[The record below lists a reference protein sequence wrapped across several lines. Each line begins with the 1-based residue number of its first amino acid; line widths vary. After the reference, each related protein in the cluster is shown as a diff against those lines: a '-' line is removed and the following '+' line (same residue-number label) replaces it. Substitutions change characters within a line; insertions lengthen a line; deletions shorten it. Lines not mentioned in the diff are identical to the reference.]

1 MDYRD
6 FAKDLL
12 KRKNQLTVARK
23 SIKQQIEEL
32 EREKYSCKTAS
43 LNAKPVTSSGTNKYE
58 DRLITV
64 IALLDDC
71 RFRSKVVERE
81 LKMIESG
88 FSDLDDYQ
96 VQLLEGF
103 FIHNTKGRQK
113 QGFGKVHPFCLRY
126 CVDLMPDIN
135 EYPYHIFYSAP
146 SYPFI
151 PQKRDAQTTSV
162 RPGQFFAI

>member
-23 SIKQQIEEL
+23 SIKQPIEEL

-103 FIHNTKGRQK
+103 FIHNTKGAAES
-113 QGFGKVHPFCLRY
+113 
-126 CVDLMPDIN
+126 LMSR
-135 EYPYHIFYSAP
+135 FYKERSSLYEDRNKALEK
-146 SYPFI
+146 FT
-151 PQKRDAQTTSV
+151 RSV
-162 RPGQFFAI
+162 YGIVLI